1 LGGGVGAGLIGTGG
15 DALVGEG
22 VVEFIGGAG
31 AVEFPNEKG
40 TELEPVDIGVANE
53 LSWRI
58 GKISHIKENSLPVG
72 RLEENVHL

>member
-1 LGGGVGAGLIGTGG
+1 LGGGIGAGLIGAGG

-22 VVEFIGGAG
+22 VVQFSGG

-40 TELEPVDIGVANE
+40 TELELVDVSVANE
-53 LSWRI
+53 ISGRV

-72 RLEENVHL
+72 RLEENFHL